1 MSGDTPIV
9 RVSSHYPRAQ
19 SGTPPK
25 SIGAPILDLDPSYLL
40 MSSLDPL
47 LLYLLIEL
55 IVKKGWEERVDL
67 LLINEFHDKFDASG
81 VLEGITDLLK
91 VDELLISVEI
101 GVTVYELED
110 IGLITEVKVSDQVPT
125 ATYMWV
131 PLIFQGVPH

>member
-1 MSGDTPIV
+1 M
-9 RVSSHYPRAQ
+9 
-19 SGTPPK
+19 
-25 SIGAPILDLDPSYLL
+25 
-40 MSSLDPL
+40 
-47 LLYLLIEL
+47 
-55 IVKKGWEERVDL
+55 
-67 LLINEFHDKFDASG
+67 LINEFHDKFDASG

-131 PLIFQGVPH
+131 PLIFQSIAHQINDLISCLQ